1 MSVYDSDNNKQE
13 DGVGL
18 NSDTT
23 NRDNIHNKEDRIDTN
38 QIHNTVGD
46 NQPLNESDVD
56 NGKQTSTNINKLI
69 KQESKKYQNIVDEVM
84 EKIEAKNDI
93 DRVKKNAGDLIKNIN
108 IVSNNFNGVDSND
121 EAIFSMIENSIL
133 TSDGFVKNEWF
144 GFRKEVDLGY
154 TPYAEYLSSFMKRLS
169 LKMDAA
175 NDIGFNHFEDE
186 KTAMIKQTME
196 VLILK
201 AKDKKISVQDLDQSL
216 NLIMSTNVKKI
227 SRLLKPKT
235 KKKNES

>member
-13 DGVGL
+13 DGIGL

-46 NQPLNESDVD
+46 NQPLNESAVD
-56 NGKQTSTNINKLI
+56 NEKQTSTNINKLI
-69 KQESKKYQNIVDEVM
+69 KQESKKYQSIVDEVM
-84 EKIEAKNDI
+84 AKIEAKNDI
-93 DRVKKNAGDLIKNIN
+93 DRVKKNAGDLIENIN
-108 IVSNNFNGVDSND
+108 IVSNSFNGVNKND

-144 GFRKEVDLGY
+144 GFRKEVDLGC